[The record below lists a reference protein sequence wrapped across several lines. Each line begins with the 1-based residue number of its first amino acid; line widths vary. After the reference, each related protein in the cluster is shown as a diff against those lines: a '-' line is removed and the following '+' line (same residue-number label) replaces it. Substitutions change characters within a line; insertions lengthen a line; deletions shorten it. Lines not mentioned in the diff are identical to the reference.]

1 MSLVGTV
8 LRFIKDKVDVVINF
22 IRSLMFSQDAVQL
35 NFTLTKVDIDSGATE
50 LPIIIIII

>member
-22 IRSLMFSQDAVQL
+22 IRSLMFSQNAVQL
-35 NFTLTKVDIDSGATE
+35 NFTLGQSATA
-50 LPIIIIII
+50 PVSKRGVSIT